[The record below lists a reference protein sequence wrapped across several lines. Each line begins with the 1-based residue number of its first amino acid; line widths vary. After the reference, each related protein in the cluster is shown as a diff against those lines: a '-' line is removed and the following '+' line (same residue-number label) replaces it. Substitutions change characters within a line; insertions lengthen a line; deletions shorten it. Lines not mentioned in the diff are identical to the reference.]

1 MPSLSTQG
9 QNTGYTHYLK
19 FTYEDLQRQSWA
31 DSIASSIDIR
41 KKVAVANKGDV
52 LSYSLFYTETT
63 AAGAS
68 DMVMTAGVTETGA
81 TIMASFD
88 MDAATVVANT
98 GTGLSSNRL
107 VFSSES
113 SIWIRIQG
121 SIANLTAGEWVVALK
136 ILSVLPIT
144 K

>member
-9 QNTGYTHYLK
+9 QNTGYTHYIK

-31 DSIASSIDIR
+31 DSIVSATDIR
-41 KKVAVANKGDV
+41 KKVAIANKGDI
-52 LSYSLFYTETT
+52 LSYVLFYTETT

-68 DMVMTAGVTETGA
+68 DMAMTSGTTETSIA
-81 TIMASFD
+81 LMTSFD
-88 MDAATVVANT
+88 MDTAVTAVNT
-98 GTGLSSNRL
+98 GASLTSNRAI
-107 VFSSES
+107 FSADSP
-113 SIWIRIQG
+113 IWIRIQG

>member
-31 DSIASSIDIR
+31 DSIASSTDIR
-41 KKVAVANKGDV
+41 KKVVLLNKGDV
-52 LSYSLFYTETT
+52 LSCVLFYTETT

-68 DMVMTAGVTETGA
+68 DMTMTAGSTETSTA
-81 TIMASFD
+81 LMVSFD
-88 MDAATVVANT
+88 MDASTVSVNT
-98 GTGLSSNRL
+98 GASLTSNRA
-107 VFSSES
+107 VFSADTPV
-113 SIWIRIQG
+113 WIRIQG
-121 SIANLTAGEWVVALK
+121 SIANLTAGEWIVALK